1 MRKYIV
7 SVLLITFVISALAQK
22 NNQQNFHTYAA
33 TPPLGWNSWDIYG
46 TTVTEQ
52 QIKEQADAMA
62 KYLLPSGYKYLTVDI
77 QWYEPESKGHS
88 YNPRAILTM
97 DEYGRL
103 TPGLKKFPSA
113 ADGKGFKP
121 LIL

>member
-52 QIKEQADAMA
+52 QIKECDNRYWAFAV
-62 KYLLPSGYKYLTVDI
+62 PV
-77 QWYEPESKGHS
+77 E
-88 YNPRAILTM
+88 
-97 DEYGRL
+97 
-103 TPGLKKFPSA
+103 
-113 ADGKGFKP
+113 GKE
-121 LIL
+121 